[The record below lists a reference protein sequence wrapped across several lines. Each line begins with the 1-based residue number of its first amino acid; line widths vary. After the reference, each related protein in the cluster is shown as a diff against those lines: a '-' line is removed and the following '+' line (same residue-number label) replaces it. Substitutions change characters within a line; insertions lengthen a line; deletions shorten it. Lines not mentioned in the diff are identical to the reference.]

1 MASGPRGHHRRTMRT
16 THTWSA
22 HRKIIQYHP
31 RHQSQQQVWEVSG
44 NEPSETAHSTANS
57 PASNTELKHQ
67 ITLQVLPTTISQH
80 PITSFICKVCSQNLV
95 RPGQGPDYT
104 PPSDREKN
112 TGTKMP
118 KSSMPM
124 YLYISNQHNTTEKK
138 EPTNQEKV
146 NGSWLIW
153 PDHRNG
159 WLTGITPI

>member
-1 MASGPRGHHRRTMRT
+1 MLPWSTVKETIRLQHGIRSPRAPWKDNEDNAYLISSPETNIILSINRNSKPEKCMET
-16 THTWSA
+16 SC
-22 HRKIIQYHP
+22 RKQ
-31 RHQSQQQVWEVSG
+31 R
-44 NEPSETAHSTANS
+44 TANS

-67 ITLQVLPTTISQH
+67 ITLQVLPTTISQR

-146 NGSWLIW
+146 NES
-153 PDHRNG
+153 
-159 WLTGITPI
+159 